1 MILPEDYA
9 FMAQA
14 IKLALKGRYTC
25 HPNPRVGCLLVQN
38 GRVVGEGFHQRAGE
52 PHAEPIALSAAG
64 DRAQGAT
71 AYVTLEPCSHHGRT
85 PPCAYALI
93 QAGVSR
99 VVVAMGDPNPKVAG
113 SGLEHLRQ
121 AGIEVHAGL
130 LESEAQALNPGFI
143 KRMKYGLPF
152 VRCKLAMSLDG
163 RTAMASGESKW
174 ITSDAARRD
183 VHRLRAL
190 SSAVMTGV
198 NTVIADDASLN
209 VRLTAAELDGV
220 ELDRDLPSP
229 QRVVL
234 DSRLRMPLHSKML
247 SLPGQTTIFCLE
259 GGPERRSALE
269 TAGAEVVSMPEDN
282 GQVELQAVMGFLA
295 RQEINE
301 ILLEAGP
308 RLAGSL
314 LQAGLVNELIIYMAP
329 HLMGDGGKG
338 LFHLP
343 GLVRMQDRIELEIA
357 DIRAVGRDWRITA
370 VPSKCCKV

>member
-1 MILPEDYA
+1 MILPEECS

-14 IKLALKGRYTC
+14 IKLARKGRFTC
-25 HPNPRVGCLLVQN
+25 HPNPRVGCILVQN
-38 GRVVGEGFHQRAGE
+38 GVVVGDGFHQRAGE
-52 PHAEPIALSAAG
+52 LHAEPVALFEAG
-64 DRAQGAT
+64 ERAKGAT

-85 PPCAYALI
+85 PPCADALI
-93 QAGVSR
+93 QSGVSR
-99 VVVAMGDPNPKVAG
+99 VVVAMEDPNPKVAG
-113 SGLEHLRQ
+113 RGLERLRQ
-121 AGIEVHAGL
+121 AGIDVYVGL

-143 KRMKYGLPF
+143 KRMRHGLPF

-198 NTVIADDASLN
+198 ETVIADDASLN
-209 VRLTAAELDGV
+209 VRLLAAELDGV
-220 ELDRDLPSP
+220 EFEHDLPSP

-234 DSRLRMPLHSKML
+234 DSRLRMPSQSKML
-247 SLPGQTTIFCLE
+247 SLPGRTTIFSLE
-259 GGPERRSALE
+259 SESKRRSVLE
-269 TAGAEVVSMPEDN
+269 AAGAEVVSIPEQN
-282 GQVELQAVMGFLA
+282 GQVDLHAVMRYLA
-295 RQEINE
+295 RHEINE
-301 ILLEAGP
+301 ILLEAGSQ
-308 RLAGSL
+308 LAGSM
-314 LQAGLVNELIIYMAP
+314 LQAGLLDELVIYMAP

-343 GLVRMQDRIELEIA
+343 GLVQMQDRIELKIK

-370 VPSKCCKV
+370 IPSNCAL

>member
-14 IKLALKGRYTC
+14 IKLAHKGRYSC

-38 GRVVGEGFHQRAGE
+38 GSVVGEGFHQRAGE
-52 PHAEPIALSAAG
+52 PHAEPIALSVAG

-71 AYVTLEPCSHHGRT
+71 AYVTLEPCSHYGRT
-85 PPCAYALI
+85 PPCADALI
-93 QAGVSR
+93 QSGVSR
-99 VVVAMGDPNPKVAG
+99 VVVAMRDPNPRVAG
-113 SGLEHLRQ
+113 SGVERLRQ
-121 AGIEVHAGL
+121 AGIEVHIGL
-130 LESEAQALNPGFI
+130 LEPEARALNPGFI

-198 NTVIADDASLN
+198 DTVIADDASLN
-209 VRLTAAELDGV
+209 VRLTAAELGV
-220 ELDRDLPSP
+220 VGLDRDPPSP

-259 GGPERRSALE
+259 GGPERRCALE
-269 TAGAEVVSMPEDN
+269 AAGAAVVSMPEDN
-282 GQVELQAVMGFLA
+282 GQVELQAVMRYLA
-295 RQEINE
+295 QQEINE

-314 LQAGLVNELIIYMAP
+314 LQVGLLDELVIYMAP
-329 HLMGDGGKG
+329 HLMGDSGRG

-343 GLVRMQDRIELEIA
+343 DLVQMQDRIELKIA

-370 VPSKCCKV
+370 MPADKLL